1 MGADGPDGVDGP
13 GGFAGGRDLRRE
25 VLSLAVPVIAGGFIA
40 LGYHWTNAYW
50 VGRWDKEIGD
60 GDAGQA
66 ALSLATFM
74 VWAHNSV
81 AQLLV
86 VGLSALVARYAG
98 AGRLAPARYVGL
110 QGLRWAWV
118 LAALVAAAGWPLA
131 PLVFEMAGSSSAV
144 SSMGTDYVRIW
155 YVGSFAAMTG
165 FACDSVFRAHGN
177 TRVPFVVSSCGL
189 ALNAVLDPI
198 LIFGWGPVPSLGVAG
213 SAVATALALAATA
226 AVSLALLSR
235 HGFLSRVRPADD
247 ELRLHEA
254 TPLARGPLPGLDLSV
269 ARRMARVGVPTVASG
284 LLFCGIYLAISRT
297 VTHAGGDSAQAG
309 LGVGIRGE
317 GVAYVL
323 SQGFGVAATVIV
335 GRRLGAHRPD
345 DAARGAWSA
354 VCLASLSCLAW
365 GLILFAFAG
374 PLASLFL
381 DSGPAHDHARAYYR
395 IVALCLVPQAWEIV
409 LDGAFGG
416 AGLTIP
422 PMLISASITALRVPL
437 APIAAFDWGLG
448 VSGIWWVICATAAL
462 RGVLMALWFA
472 RGTWKTRTV

>member
-1 MGADGPDGVDGP
+1 MGPDGP
-13 GGFAGGRDLRRE
+13 AGGRDLRRE

-50 VGRWDKEIGD
+50 VGRWDAKVGD

-66 ALSLATFM
+66 ALSIATFL

-98 AGRLAPARYVGL
+98 AGRLASARYVGL

-131 PLVFEMAGSSSAV
+131 PLVFEASESSPAV
-144 SSMGTDYVRIW
+144 SAMGTDYVRIW
-155 YVGSFAAMTG
+155 YVGSFGAMAG
-165 FACDSVFRAHGN
+165 FACDAVFRAHGN
-177 TRVPFVVSSCGL
+177 TRVPFIVGSCGL
-189 ALNAVLDPI
+189 ALNAALDPL

-226 AVSLALLSR
+226 AVSLVLLGR
-235 HGFLSRVRPADD
+235 HGFLSRARPADE

-254 TPLARGPLPGLDLSV
+254 TPLSRGPFPGLDVSV
-269 ARRMARVGVPTVASG
+269 ARRMSRVGVPTVVSG

-297 VTHAGGDSAQAG
+297 VSRAGGDAAQAG

-323 SQGFGVAATVIV
+323 CQGFSVAATVIV
-335 GRRLGAHRPD
+335 GRRLGARRPD

-354 VCLASLSCLAW
+354 VRLGCLSSLAW
-365 GLILFAFAG
+365 ALILFLFDE
-374 PLASLFL
+374 PIASLFL
-381 DSGPAHDHARAYYR
+381 KEGTAAHDHASAYYR
-395 IVALCLVPQAWEIV
+395 IVALCLVPQALEII

-422 PMLISASITALRVPL
+422 PMLISTGVTALRVPL

-462 RGVLMALWFA
+462 RGVLIALWFA
-472 RGTWKTRTV
+472 RGTWKSRTV